1 MDKLDAFRRL
11 EQQLPALLEQHGVP
25 AAAVAVAVGDETAV
39 AAAGV
44 LNLGTGVAAT
54 TDSVFQIGSITKVW
68 TATLVLQL
76 VDEGL
81 VDLDAPVRRYLPGL
95 KLGDEKAAAAIT
107 VRQLLSHTAGF
118 EGDLFT
124 DTGPGDDAVEKFVA
138 TLDGV
143 AQLFPPGELFS
154 YNNAG
159 YVVLGRLV
167 EVLREK
173 PYDDCLRDHLAQ
185 PLGLTHFSPSAN
197 DAIRF
202 RAAIGH
208 LEPEP
213 GADLVPAP
221 FWSMLRSNG
230 PAGSMLAMTAED
242 LLAFGRMHLAG
253 GGEVLSADSAAAMLR
268 PQVTLPRLGILGD
281 KWGLGWELFD
291 TPSGQVHGHDGN
303 TIGQAAFLRLVPEHN
318 VAVVLLTN
326 GGNTVP
332 LYADVVPVLVKE
344 LTGVELPSLPRPPAE
359 PVSFSADRYLGT
371 YASEVGDV
379 VISQDDEGR
388 IWSEDRPKGK
398 AAEFGS
404 GSKVELVGWAEDS
417 LILKEAHS
425 GFYLPFVFLGDDG
438 SGRAAYVHSGR
449 ATKRAG

>member
-11 EQQLPALLEQHGVP
+11 EQDLPALLERHGVP

-54 TDSVFQIGSITKVW
+54 ADSVFQIGSITKVW

-76 VDEGL
+76 ADEGR
-81 VDLDAPVRRYLPGL
+81 VDLDAPIRRYLPGL
-95 KLGDEKAAAAIT
+95 KLGDEAAAAAT
-107 VRQLLSHTAGF
+107 TARQLLSHTAGF

-173 PYDDCLRDHLAQ
+173 PYDDCLREHLAE

-202 RAAIGH
+202 RVAMGH

-213 GADLVPAP
+213 GAGLVPAP
-221 FWSMLRSNG
+221 FWSMLRSNS
-230 PAGSMLAMTAED
+230 PAGSMLAMTAEE
-242 LLAFGRMHLAG
+242 LLAFGRTHLAG
-253 GGEVLSADSAAAMLR
+253 GGEVLSAESAAAMLE

-281 KWGLGWELFD
+281 RWGLGWELFD
-291 TPSGQVHGHDGN
+291 APGGQVHGHDGN
-303 TIGQAAFLRLVPEHN
+303 TVGQAAYLRLVPEHN
-318 VAVVLLTN
+318 VAVALLTN
-326 GGNTVP
+326 GGNSLQ
-332 LYADVVPVLVKE
+332 LYAEVVPALVKE
-344 LTGVELPSLPRPPAE
+344 LAGVDLPLPPRPPAE
-359 PVSFSADRYLGT
+359 PVPLEADRYLGT
-371 YASEVGDV
+371 YASEVADV
-379 VISQDDEGR
+379 VISQDDDGR
-388 IWSEDRPKGK
+388 VWMEQRPKGK
-398 AAEFGS
+398 AAELGA
-404 GSKVELVGWAEDS
+404 GSKAELVGWADDA
-417 LILKEAHS
+417 LILKHAQGGLH
-425 GFYLPFVFLGDDG
+425 LPLVFLGDDG

-449 ATKRAG
+449 ATKRA

>member
-1 MDKLDAFRRL
+1 MDKLDALRRRL
-11 EQQLPALLEQHGVP
+11 EQDLPALLDHHRVP
-25 AAAVAVAVGDETAV
+25 AAVIAVAVGEETAT

-44 LNLGTGVAAT
+44 LNLGTGVTAT
-54 TDSVFQIGSITKVW
+54 ADSVFQIGSITKVW

-81 VDLDAPVRRYLPGL
+81 VDLDAPIRKYLPGL
-95 KLGDEKAAAAIT
+95 KLGDAAIT

-124 DTGPGDDAVEKFVA
+124 DTGPGDDAVEKFVE

-167 EVLREK
+167 EVLRGKHYE
-173 PYDDCLRDHLAQ
+173 DCLREYLAA
-185 PLGLTHFSPSAN
+185 PLKLQQFCPNAL

-230 PAGSMLAMTAED
+230 PAGSSLAMSAAD

-253 GGEVLSADSAAAMLR
+253 GAGVLSAESTAAMLQR
-268 PQVTLPRLGILGD
+268 QVSLPPLGIMGD
-281 KWGLGWELFD
+281 AWGLGWELFD
-291 TPSGQVHGHDGN
+291 TPTGQVYGHDGN
-303 TIGQAAFLRLVPEHN
+303 TVGQAAFLRLVPESDLV
-318 VAVVLLTN
+318 VALLTN
-326 GGNTVP
+326 GGDAMS
-332 LYADVVPVLVKE
+332 LYADLVPALLKE
-344 LTGVELPSLPRPPAE
+344 FGGVEVSLPPRPPAE
-359 PVSFSADRYLGT
+359 PEPFAADRYLGT
-371 YASEVGDV
+371 YASTVADLV
-379 VISQDDEGR
+379 VSQDEDGR
-388 IWSEDRPKGK
+388 VWLEQRPKGT
-398 AAEFGS
+398 AAELS
-404 GSKVELVGWAEDS
+404 AASKSELVFLEGDT
-417 LILKEAHS
+417 LILREAQ
-425 GFYLPFVFLGDDG
+425 GGIYLPLVFLGDDG
-438 SGRAAYVHSGR
+438 SGRARYVHSGR
-449 ATKRAG
+449 ATRRAG